1 MNTEL
6 IKKTSRTKYLHSL
19 AKIAN
24 KENHEALL
32 LVTLGGGTFRSNPEL
47 IAFLSV
53 ESLGDTVILL
63 DIYENPVKI
72 DRLKLL
78 DSCIL
83 AYKST
88 MISWLNSSEQINGQR

>member
-24 KENHEALL
+24 KENHQALL
-32 LVTLGGGTFRSNPEL
+32 LVTLDGGTFRSSPEL
-47 IAFLSV
+47 IAFLSIK
-53 ESLGDTVILL
+53 SLGSTVILL
-63 DIYENPVKI
+63 DIYENPIKV
-72 DRLKLL
+72 DRVKLL
-78 DSCIL
+78 DLCMT

-88 MISWLNSSEQINGQR
+88 MTSWLDSSEQINGQR